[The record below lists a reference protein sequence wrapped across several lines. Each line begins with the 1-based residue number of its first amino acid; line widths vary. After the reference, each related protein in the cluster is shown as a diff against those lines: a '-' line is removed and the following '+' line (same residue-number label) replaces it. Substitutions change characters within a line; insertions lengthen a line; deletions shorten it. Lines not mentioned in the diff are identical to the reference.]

1 MGNRNDCMNF
11 YYIFIQMFNKSHF
24 MKKRLLCIPLWG
36 VLSLF
41 ILSSC
46 RTEDNIIQ
54 QEKDLRFATFVPK
67 AGEKV
72 DYANGFAFLIKRYD
86 EINNTN
92 FSGYNNS
99 ILKGNSSQIP
109 LSGEYINFDLH
120 SQLLEQEDGEK
131 WMMYAKISKDKII
144 DIMVATLKDK
154 ETKVGLFSLQKV
166 DKEYYN
172 EVLPAFNAVWLRIQS
187 KNLHLVAGTKN
198 NLNLIAA
205 KDDDNGSCPPGERC
219 KDIPGVVVKGG
230 GKKNKT
236 KDESDYNWQNPCP
249 LLMNCNDGSGGS
261 SGGGGGVG
269 GNSGAPSKEQVEE
282 KIKDEPFAF
291 LDAPCDVV
299 KKWLATAKF
308 TPAQAQLDKLKTIVD
323 ISSSNSSVTP
333 GGITIQRIAS
343 LQKIDNAYS
352 PTVNM
357 DYFPITINQ
366 LPVIDGVRLTPEQFL
381 NHIRTNINNF
391 VDNSYSEFAPYN
403 NYGVDDRGL
412 WNSSN
417 PLGAI
422 IKIDIKGPDNG
433 SVIVTNYR
441 SDKWT
446 FSTIYEPKYKTH
458 PVSGNRDFGFTQ
470 NTNGSYTFYTRGV
483 DRLTT
488 IDATTVQNSEFLSYM
503 MGGSPFSQADA
514 LWTSFQNKINSF
526 VNSHQGSSSVASQ
539 EIYRPD
545 WAKVKAVIEG
555 KAPLSS
561 LSKDCGK

>member
-269 GNSGAPSKEQVEE
+269 GSSQTIANIDYEQLKDYPCAYEVATQLPNLGNDLANLLKDIFGNNSKINIAFSAGELQSGRENIILEGNTNYTYNDVTHIFNATTTLNKNVLQTATQEYILRIMYHEVIHAYLGYEFNTLGQTKFEE
-282 KIKDEPFAF
+282 KYPTVESYTISNSR
-291 LDAPCDVV
+291 
-299 KKWLATAKF
+299 KF
-308 TPAQAQLDKLKTIVD
+308 TFKDDYQHPRYAPFIDKMTDAIMSYSQKVGNTNFTRERAKALAMSGLFEDLNNNIG
-323 ISSSNSSVTP
+323 ISQ
-333 GGITIQRIAS
+333 I
-343 LQKIDNAYS
+343 
-352 PTVNM
+352 
-357 DYFPITINQ
+357 IN
-366 LPVIDGVRLTPEQFL
+366 DESTS
-381 NHIRTNINNF
+381 
-391 VDNSYSEFAPYN
+391 NSYS
-403 NYGVDDRGL
+403 
-412 WNSSN
+412 
-417 PLGAI
+417 
-422 IKIDIKGPDNG
+422 KGKKCN
-433 SVIVTNYR
+433 
-441 SDKWT
+441 
-446 FSTIYEPKYKTH
+446 
-458 PVSGNRDFGFTQ
+458 
-470 NTNGSYTFYTRGV
+470 
-483 DRLTT
+483 
-488 IDATTVQNSEFLSYM
+488 
-503 MGGSPFSQADA
+503 
-514 LWTSFQNKINSF
+514 
-526 VNSHQGSSSVASQ
+526 
-539 EIYRPD
+539 
-545 WAKVKAVIEG
+545 
-555 KAPLSS
+555 
-561 LSKDCGK
+561 